1 MQAIVW
7 LKTLL
12 NFANGE
18 VFSVMVCNIESRN
31 ADSVEI
37 VFEGGQK
44 LLVNHVGMIVDE
56 SIESSKW
63 FVTDASG
70 NLMAG
75 ACDISFSA

>member
-1 MQAIVW
+1 
-7 LKTLL
+7 
-12 NFANGE
+12 
-18 VFSVMVCNIESRN
+18 MVCNIESRN

-75 ACDISFSA
+75 ACDISF